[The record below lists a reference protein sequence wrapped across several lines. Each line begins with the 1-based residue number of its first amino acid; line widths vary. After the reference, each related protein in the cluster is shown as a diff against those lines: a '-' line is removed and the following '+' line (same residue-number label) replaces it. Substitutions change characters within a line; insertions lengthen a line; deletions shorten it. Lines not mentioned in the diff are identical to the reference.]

1 MKKRN
6 DLERSCSL
14 CEYSEEI
21 FGGDYYIC
29 KKKGVVDP
37 CDLCRAFCFDP
48 LKIKV
53 SVRKIPKFTPLN
65 EIMNFPELNKNKEE
79 AK

>member
-1 MKKRN
+1 MKRN
-6 DLERSCSL
+6 QDYEEGCYL
-14 CEYSEEI
+14 CEHSQEI

-37 CDLCRAFCFDP
+37 NGLCNAFCFDP

-53 SVRKIPKFTPLN
+53 SVRKIPSITPLADMMSVTT
-65 EIMNFPELNKNKEE
+65 EKKEAE
-79 AK
+79 

>member
-1 MKKRN
+1 MKKRT
-6 DLERSCSL
+6 DLEETCAL
-14 CEYSEEI
+14 CEHSEEI

-29 KKKGVVDP
+29 KKKGIMEP
-37 CDLCRAFCFDP
+37 GGRCKAFCFDP

-53 SVRKIPKFTPLN
+53 SVRKIPKFTLPS
-65 EIMNFPELNKNKEE
+65 EFMTPASKEKEE